1 LARHN
6 TYTALR
12 KEVGTSSSSSGGA
25 SGMLASAKAAF
36 KGISSS
42 SSSTTATS
50 GDTDDL
56 SKQHAKQR
64 LAAVDAEIAGCR
76 EELAPL
82 LARYE
87 EEKGR
92 VHELKT
98 LQSRVEEIKRKIAI
112 ASRQGDLALV
122 ADLQYGALPDL
133 EDRLNAVAAEAEQR
147 RATAADDPASA
158 AVMVKEVVDED
169 QIAEIVARYVEV

>member
-1 LARHN
+1 
-6 TYTALR
+6 
-12 KEVGTSSSSSGGA
+12 
-25 SGMLASAKAAF
+25 MLASAKAAF
-36 KGISSS
+36 KGTSTT
-42 SSSTTATS
+42 SSTTTS
-50 GDTDDL
+50 SDTDDL

-64 LAAVDAEIAGCR
+64 LADVDAEIAGCR

-92 VHELKT
+92 VNELKT

-147 RATAADDPASA
+147 RATAADDPTSA

-169 QIAEIVARYVEV
+169 QIAEIVARCVVLQW